1 MSEERPNDTNISRRD
16 FVKTGATAGL
26 GATALAGLV
35 SPEAK
40 AQGSVQDWDRTADF
54 VIVGAGTAGLAG
66 AVSALDH
73 GLSVIMVEENYDIGG
88 HGIVSGGNVN
98 LGGGTSRQR
107 RYGVEDSADQVFE
120 DWIDHE
126 RSQSRYSDREMVRAF
141 ADENA
146 ATFEWLVENGV
157 DFQDHVLGGGDMP
170 QRQGRTVQWPIY
182 EELITS
188 YPTRVGSGLVRA
200 LEKSAREKGAEILLL
215 HKMTTLVRETPASGR
230 VLGIVAVHEGQE
242 VRIEGTRGVLLANG
256 GHTSNVLFRRMFD
269 PRLTEEYQ
277 VAGEPYSKQ
286 TGDGELAAMAIG
298 ASLWST
304 ANQSMEAGNWIS
316 KAAHIGT
323 PWGYGN
329 LIWLADSP
337 MFDQTPGSGLTAV
350 DWQNAIMVTEMGRR
364 FHDEMGG
371 GHDFYNAALAY
382 HGNPSRLDGG
392 GPIWAIFDAEAVTRQ
407 RWDPT
412 PPNIKPDS
420 DWFFRADTIAE
431 LARSISNP
439 HQTVPMPA
447 AALEETLARYNSFV
461 DSGTDEDFGKPTPMH
476 KIQTPP
482 FYAAWSTPILHDS
495 LTGLRTNPKA
505 QVMDVHGDVIEGL
518 YCAGETQGG
527 FAQHGLARCLVFGRI
542 AGRDAALNG
551 GEA

>member
-1 MSEERPNDTNISRRD
+1 MSTEKQTDAKISRRD
-16 FVKTGATAGL
+16 FVKTGASVGL

-35 SPEAK
+35 NSEAE
-40 AQGSVQDWDRTADF
+40 AQGSIQDWDLTADF
-54 VIVGAGTAGLAG
+54 VVVGAGTAGLAG

-73 GLSVIMVEENYDIGG
+73 GASVIMVEENYDIGG

-98 LGGGTSRQR
+98 LGGGTTRQR
-107 RYGVEDSADQVFE
+107 KYGVEDSADQVFE
-120 DWIDHE
+120 DWTNHE
-126 RSQSRYSDREMVRAF
+126 QLQSRYSDREMVRTF

-157 DFQDHVLGGGDMP
+157 DFQDHVLGGGNMP
-170 QRQGRTVQWPIY
+170 QRQGRSNQWPIY

-188 YPTRVGSGLVRA
+188 HPSRVGSGVVRA
-200 LEKSAREKGAEILLL
+200 LERSARNKGAEILLL
-215 HKMTTLVRETPASGR
+215 HKMTSLVREAPTSGR
-230 VLGIVAVHEGQE
+230 VLGIVVVHEGAE
-242 VRIEGTRGVLLANG
+242 VRIRGTRGVLLATG
-256 GHTSNVLFRRMFD
+256 GHTSNVLFRRIFD

-286 TGDGELAAMAIG
+286 TADGELAAMAVG

-304 ANQSMEAGNWIS
+304 ANQTVEAGNWIS

-329 LIWLADSP
+329 LVWLPDSP
-337 MFDQTPGSGLTAV
+337 MFDQTPGSGLSAV

-364 FHDEMGG
+364 FHNEIGG

-382 HGNPSRLDGG
+382 HGNPNKLDGG
-392 GPIWAIFDAEAVTRQ
+392 GPIWAIFDAEAVARQ

-412 PPNIKPDS
+412 PPYIKPDS
-420 DWFFRADTIAE
+420 DWFFNADTIAG
-431 LARSISNP
+431 LASRIRNP
-439 HQTVPMPA
+439 HQKIPTPPA
-447 AALEETLARYNSFV
+447 VLEETVARYNSFV
-461 DSGTDEDFGKPTPMH
+461 DSGTDEDFGKPTPRN

-495 LTGLRTNPKA
+495 LTGLRTNTRA
-505 QVMDVHGDVIEGL
+505 QVMDLQGGVISGL

-527 FAQHGLARCLVFGRI
+527 FAQHGLGRCLVFGRV

-551 GEA
+551 GEV

>member
-1 MSEERPNDTNISRRD
+1 MSKEKQNGTDISRRD

-26 GATALAGLV
+26 GVTALAGLV
-35 SPEAK
+35 SREAK
-40 AQGSVQDWDRTADF
+40 AQGSIQDWDRTADF
-54 VIVGAGTAGLAG
+54 VVVGAGTAGLAG

-73 GLSVIMVEENYDIGG
+73 GVSVIIVEENYDIGG

-107 RYGVEDSADQVFE
+107 RHGVEDSADQVFE
-120 DWIDHE
+120 DWINHE
-126 RSQSRYSDREMVRAF
+126 RLQSRFSDREMVRAF

-157 DFQDHVLGGGDMP
+157 DFQDHVMGGGDMP

-188 YPTRVGSGLVRA
+188 HPSRVGSGVVRA
-200 LEKSAREKGAEILLL
+200 LEKSAREKGVEILLL
-215 HKMTTLVRETPASGR
+215 HKMTSLVRETSTSGR
-230 VLGIVAVHEGQE
+230 VLGIVAVHQGSE
-242 VRIEGTRGVLLANG
+242 VRIRGTRGILLATG

-277 VAGEPYSKQ
+277 VAGEPYSEQ

-304 ANQSMEAGNWIS
+304 ANQTAEAGNWIS

-329 LIWLADSP
+329 LVWLPDSP
-337 MFDQTPGSGLTAV
+337 MFDQTPGSGLSGV
-350 DWQNAIMVTEMGRR
+350 DWQNAIMVTEMGQR
-364 FHDEMGG
+364 FHNEMGG

-382 HGNPSRLDGG
+382 HGNPNKLDGG
-392 GPIWAIFDAEAVTRQ
+392 GPIWAILDGEAVTRQ
-407 RWDPT
+407 SWEVT
-412 PPNIKPDS
+412 PPYVDPDG
-420 DWFFRADTIAE
+420 DWFFKADTIAE

-439 HQTVPMPA
+439 YQTVPMPA
-447 AALEETLARYNSFV
+447 AALEETIVTYNSLV
-461 DSGTDEDFGKPTPMH
+461 DSGTDEDFGKPTPRH
-476 KIQTPP
+476 KIQMPP

-495 LTGLRTNPKA
+495 LTGLRTNPRA
-505 QVMDVHGDVIEGL
+505 QVMDVQGEVIPGL

-527 FAQHGLARCLVFGRI
+527 FAQHGLGRCLVFGRI

-551 GEA
+551 GEV